1 MSLSNITFPRK
12 GATSKWLGSSCIEEE
27 MTVFTFNIDTFTFTL
42 IFWNWERNT
51 LTTHTTSTHH
61 TIYYHLHTCEFEEYM
76 FHLSKCLPCCTYP
89 IYSKHL
95 VISFFKHFY
104 YFFRIQFLSFL
115 SPLLPLFFDI
125 IISLNAKES
134 C

>member
-1 MSLSNITFPRK
+1 
-12 GATSKWLGSSCIEEE
+12 
-27 MTVFTFNIDTFTFTL
+27 
-42 IFWNWERNT
+42 
-51 LTTHTTSTHH
+51 
-61 TIYYHLHTCEFEEYM
+61 M

-134 C
+134 CYTSFRLLLRQSLTLFFSFLSLLKHLHSHTLSKTYTRAQQILHKHTIALSYRSHSSRNTQKSTHLQKYSTTG